1 MPSPKHRL
9 TDGSPEYEYGIRTSP
24 PPLAEVLDNAGCRLF
39 LDAMRKAER
48 FEGANSI
55 TIIAPNDGAFPSA
68 DAFDD
73 SSWGLHIMDGA
84 YKIGELVNF
93 NGGRVQPQSLEP
105 KHALIFRVEI
115 GGHMVAYVSG
125 ETKPARRTR
134 MVKTDLIARNGVFVH
149 VVDKILYAE

>member
-24 PPLAEVLDNAGCRLF
+24 PPLAEVLENAGCRLF
-39 LDAMRKAER
+39 LDAMRKAGR
-48 FEGANSI
+48 LEGANSI

-134 MVKTDLIARNGVFVH
+134 MVKTDLIARDGVFVH